1 MLTPFLPPFAS
12 STAYVLHLLPPLL
25 PALPSSP
32 PTHPHTACSS
42 CGNPQ
47 GQVQDLHTF
56 LSEHN
61 VRFGMV
67 WLDIEGPGLYWGH
80 DLDANAQF
88 IQDLISE
95 ARAVGFHLGMYT
107 SLSQYPGIVGS
118 GTFASDLPLWYA
130 DYDGVPSF
138 DDFRP
143 FNGWSHPAIKQFSDA
158 GSKCGASYDINCKLP
173 IFLPFPH
180 GFFPCF
186 PLTHSHVRRRGTAT
200 MANARLDQGT
210 PPKTTPPPV
219 GRWLYPW
226 ALPWHPML
234 ASRKSIFPH
243 RCSNNIITASAERA
257 GERTRQDL
265 SPAWP

>member
-1 MLTPFLPPFAS
+1 M
-12 STAYVLHLLPPLL
+12 HLLPLVL
-25 PALPSSP
+25 AAAVILALAGSTLAFPSRVYGIDVSQP
-32 PTHPHTACSS
+32 VSTDSMRCLVNLNLTYTVVRAWHSTGRPDTNAPGTVAAAWAGGMHDVDVYMF

-158 GSKCGASYDINCKLP
+158 GSKCGASYDIN
-173 IFLPFPH
+173 
-180 GFFPCF
+180 
-186 PLTHSHVRRRGTAT
+186 
-200 MANARLDQGT
+200 
-210 PPKTTPPPV
+210 
-219 GRWLYPW
+219 WYP
-226 ALPWHPML
+226 A
-234 ASRKSIFPH
+234 
-243 RCSNNIITASAERA
+243 
-257 GERTRQDL
+257 
-265 SPAWP
+265 